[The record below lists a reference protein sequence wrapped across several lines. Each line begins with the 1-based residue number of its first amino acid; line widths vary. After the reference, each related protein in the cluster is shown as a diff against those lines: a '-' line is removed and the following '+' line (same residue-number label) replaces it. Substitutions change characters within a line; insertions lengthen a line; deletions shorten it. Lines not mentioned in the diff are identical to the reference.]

1 MTVQGLERAL
11 NGLMLEHNMQ
21 QSRLAPATVA
31 THRRPDWRALSRS
44 ALDAAYNN
52 VAAVSDS
59 NAWLARWTERS
70 QALRSRQPELLDL
83 RYGDRERNRID
94 VFRSNPERS
103 QDETAPLFVFIHGGY
118 WQRNSKEVFSCMAEG
133 LLAHG
138 VDVAL
143 PGYTL
148 APDASLTEIV
158 SEIRS
163 SIRWLREHGPHLG
176 IANSRLIISGWSAGG
191 HLTASCMDMPEVD
204 AGLAISGI
212 FELEPIANGQLN
224 DALGLTEAEV
234 AALSPLRHIPARAG
248 PLDIVWGLDELPE
261 LQRQSCD
268 FARAWR
274 DAGHAGAAAPLT
286 DVNHFTILEEL
297 ARPDGAIAAMAARL
311 AKAHASQG
319 AATRCNAHVS
329 QAAN

>member
-1 MTVQGLERAL
+1 MVRGMKKAP
-11 NGLMLEHNMQ
+11 NGLMLEHDMQ
-21 QSRLAPATVA
+21 QSRRAPAMTSTHQRQA
-31 THRRPDWRALSRS
+31 THLRQNWRAMSRS
-44 ALDAAYNN
+44 ELDAAYNN
-52 VAAVSDS
+52 VAAVPDS
-59 NAWLARWTERS
+59 AAWLARWKERS
-70 QALRSRQPELLDL
+70 QALRDRQPELLDL
-83 RYGDRERNRID
+83 RYGERERNCID
-94 VFRSNPERS
+94 VFRSEPASRY
-103 QDETAPLFVFIHGGY
+103 DDAAPLFVFIHGGY

-143 PGYTL
+143 PAYTL
-148 APDASLTEIV
+148 APEASLTEIV

-163 SIRWLREHGPHLG
+163 SIRWLRENGPRLG

-191 HLTASCMDMPEVD
+191 HLTASCMDMQEVD

-224 DALGLTEAEV
+224 DALRLTEAET
-234 AALSPLRHIPARAG
+234 AALSPLRHIPPRAG

-297 ARPDGAIAAMAARL
+297 ARPGGAIAAMAARL
-311 AKAHASQG
+311 AKGGAPASR
-319 AATRCNAHVS
+319 T
-329 QAAN
+329 AN